1 MFILHIEGFR
11 MIYRLPQHNAGDV
24 QCKDNAENTIS
35 LTDKNIV
42 QCGISC
48 NNTFIHDDGRTK
60 ILSLPW

>member
-1 MFILHIEGFR
+1 